1 MEVSQSNL
9 DEAVKEDQPSQSKE
23 LEELFIQREKQ
34 YEAIYLKQVESQQ
47 LLYQQKLKEQQLFQ
61 QTIPNNILRN
71 CLPYTEFGGNYS
83 SLLVPIRVDLEQDG
97 LKIRDCF
104 TLPYDCELDSV
115 VKILISDYQIRST
128 PSFIS
133 TLKSIINDQIQEF
146 KNISIQL
153 DKLIKIKLNIT
164 VDTKTLV
171 DQFDWQLSDNNSPE
185 EFAAIYIQD
194 MNLEPEFATAIAHSI
209 REQIYAAKKLYLM
222 NPMDDLLFLQ
232 VTDVVRDPKQV
243 IENSPYLQITSKE
256 ELEKIEKDMDR
267 ESRRKRRSTQR
278 SRRVV
283 LPEEAGSK
291 DEFKT
296 NRTPLP
302 VPVKFEPSLP
312 VITYNCLH
320 CNTVMKEPRVVLFK
334 VDPLCILSVTSLKL
348 WGISRTQLVQPKKC
362 HQHNKSSISYFRSF
376 SSSDTSP

>member
-348 WGISRTQLVQPKKC
+348 WGISRA
-362 HQHNKSSISYFRSF
+362 
-376 SSSDTSP
+376 